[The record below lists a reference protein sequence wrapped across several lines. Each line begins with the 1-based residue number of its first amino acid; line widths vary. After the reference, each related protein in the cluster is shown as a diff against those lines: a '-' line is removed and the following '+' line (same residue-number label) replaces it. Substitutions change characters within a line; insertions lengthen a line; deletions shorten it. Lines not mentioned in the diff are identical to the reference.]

1 MHATRSLV
9 SFSRFVAPRYSPL
22 FSVKSPAPAD
32 LIHESR
38 ILGGLCGLSEMVRDG
53 PTDVIDSGQIA
64 AAAWTGAPR
73 VSIGLPVYNGERWL
87 SQSVESI
94 LAQSFTDFELVI
106 CDNASTDGT
115 EAICRGF
122 AGRDERVRYL
132 RNARNIG
139 GMRNATLAFEQARGE
154 YFRWAA
160 HDDVC
165 EPTLIERLVEVLD
178 DHPEVVAAVSPSISI
193 DGDGN
198 RLPHFFVGKA
208 EGKVLGRGRDD
219 PVLLTDALGV
229 RYPSEGTGPTPSRRF
244 REVLLTRGSCEGTYG
259 LIRSDVL
266 RRTCLQQPFTS
277 SDFVLLCDLA
287 LRGPFHVID
296 EPLFYRR
303 QHGSNRYKERGP
315 ARMAWSN
322 PDLAETGRISL
333 PHWLQLRGYI
343 VTLHRADQVSIVERV
358 KCVPSVLRWMRK
370 QGKLLATDLAFGAV
384 MALHDRE
391 WRRAC
396 YVMERWAEPDP
407 APAASTP

>member
-1 MHATRSLV
+1 
-9 SFSRFVAPRYSPL
+9 
-22 FSVKSPAPAD
+22 
-32 LIHESR
+32 
-38 ILGGLCGLSEMVRDG
+38 MVRDG
-53 PTDVIDSGQIA
+53 PTDIIDSGQIAA

-139 GMRNATLAFEQARGE
+139 GMRNATLVFEQARGE

-208 EGKVLGRGRDD
+208 EGKVLG
-219 PVLLTDALGV
+219 AGV
-229 RYPSEGTGPTPSRRF
+229 ET
-244 REVLLTRGSCEGTYG
+244 
-259 LIRSDVL
+259 IRS
-266 RRTCLQQPFTS
+266 F
-277 SDFVLLCDLA
+277 
-287 LRGPFHVID
+287 
-296 EPLFYRR
+296 
-303 QHGSNRYKERGP
+303 
-315 ARMAWSN
+315 
-322 PDLAETGRISL
+322 
-333 PHWLQLRGYI
+333 
-343 VTLHRADQVSIVERV
+343 
-358 KCVPSVLRWMRK
+358 
-370 QGKLLATDLAFGAV
+370 
-384 MALHDRE
+384 
-391 WRRAC
+391 
-396 YVMERWAEPDP
+396 
-407 APAASTP
+407 